1 MAAQHLAAALIQRNF
16 RRYIGLRKGTKMLK
30 SELKLST
37 IGSPLNTVSPIASS
51 GEKLKSLTAQDQ
63 KSITAKARLMNKFKR
78 SQYFPS
84 DPTNEEKGLR
94 HFCAAKIQAAY
105 KMSLTRRLVKYHRF
119 PMYHIAAI

>member
-84 DPTNEEKGLR
+84 GPTNEEKALR